1 MPSWLGGHVSEVNL
15 YRNVGPDPFNQ
26 NFRNFCPKLNGSVWS
41 NRKRLRF
48 KKTGPP
54 QKTFPGR
61 TGPNFGWI
69 DRDHYILGC
78 NNVATGCINGIFFD
92 ENLCDSV
99 RKKSNWL

>member
-1 MPSWLGGHVSEVNL
+1 MPNWLGGHVGEVNL
-15 YRNVGPDPFNQ
+15 LYIEMLGPIHSTKISG
-26 NFRNFCPKLNGSVWS
+26 NFCPKLNGSVWS
-41 NRKRLRF
+41 NRKSF

-54 QKTFPGR
+54 QKTFPSR
-61 TGPNFGWI
+61 TGPNFRWI